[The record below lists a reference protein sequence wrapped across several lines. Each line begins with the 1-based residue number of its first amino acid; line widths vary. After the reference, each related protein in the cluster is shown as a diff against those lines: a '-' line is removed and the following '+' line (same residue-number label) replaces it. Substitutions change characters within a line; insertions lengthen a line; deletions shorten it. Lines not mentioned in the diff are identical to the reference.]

1 MRFRH
6 PEGHPM
12 RYLLL
17 AVAFLCALASL
28 VPGRPEKALSFD
40 MKEIETKLGVGYA
53 VRLVDVDRDGKLDIV
68 VVDTHR
74 VVWYQNPTWKQ
85 RTIITGKTDKDNV
98 CIAPYDIDGDG

>member
-1 MRFRH
+1 
-6 PEGHPM
+6 M

-17 AVAFLCALASL
+17 AVALLCGLASL
-28 VPGRPEKALSFD
+28 GPGRPSEKALSFD

-74 VVWYQNPTWKQ
+74 VVWYQAPTWKQ
-85 RTIITGKTDKDNV
+85 RTIIKGKTIKDNV
-98 CIAPYDIDGDG
+98 CIAPYDIDGD